1 MKNITRIILSVIL
14 TLCLISPVFAQKID
28 TDKIDFNVVKFT
40 ATKNTVTYN
49 YILDYANMLYEK
61 INTTIP
67 FKENWYM
74 EYRYKLHAD
83 GTISDLKPMPL
94 NTPYKGKTINKLFEK
109 LLKDTTPPPFPNN
122 MEIGDVYIEL
132 QANSFV
138 SDKIIIHFL
147 RYNEGAPIKGNHID
161 IYIPVKNCQKIF
173 KFYR

>member
-1 MKNITRIILSVIL
+1 MKNITRIILSVIF
-14 TLCLISPVFAQKID
+14 TLYLISPVFAQKID

-40 ATKNTVTYN
+40 ATKNTITYN

-67 FKENWYM
+67 FKENWFM
-74 EYRYKLHAD
+74 EYRYKLHTD

-94 NTPYKGKTINKLFEK
+94 NTPYKGKPINKLFEEF
-109 LLKDTTPPPFPNN
+109 LVNTTPPPYPKN

-132 QANSFV
+132 HANVFV
-138 SDKIIIHFL
+138 TDKIEIYYL
-147 RYNEGAPIKGNHID
+147 RDNDGAPNPGNYIAID
-161 IYIPVKNCQKIF
+161 IPIKNYQKLF

>member
-1 MKNITRIILSVIL
+1 MKNITKLILSIFFIFSFV
-14 TLCLISPVFAQKID
+14 SPVFAQKID

-67 FKENWYM
+67 FKENWGL
-74 EYRYKLHAD
+74 EYRYKLHTD
-83 GTISDLKPMPL
+83 VTISDLKPMPL
-94 NTPYKGKTINKLFEK
+94 NTPYKGKPINKLFEEF
-109 LLKDTTPPPFPNN
+109 LVNTTPPPFPEN

-132 QANSFV
+132 LV
-138 SDKIIIHFL
+138 DTYVVDKITIYYL
-147 RYNEGAPIKGNHID
+147 RDNDGAPNPGNYISIH
-161 IYIPVKNCQKIF
+161 IPVKNYQKLF